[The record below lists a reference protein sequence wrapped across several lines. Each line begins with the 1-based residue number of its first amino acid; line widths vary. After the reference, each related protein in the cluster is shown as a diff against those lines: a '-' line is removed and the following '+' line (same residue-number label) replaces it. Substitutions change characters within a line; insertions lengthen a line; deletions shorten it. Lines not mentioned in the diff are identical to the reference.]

1 MEKREIK
8 TRKDQ
13 GKIKSANT
21 PAALNE
27 VHKKEAFLRAY
38 RKLGGKYT
46 AAESI
51 GVAPST
57 IWRWEKDDE
66 KFRNDILDVEELDT
80 EELEAKARERAVEK
94 SDLLTMF
101 LLKKRKP
108 EYRDNSSLEISGK
121 GGGPIE
127 VSVINY
133 AGAAKNKG
141 KEGSA

>member
-13 GKIKSANT
+13 GKTKSVEAGAAANET
-21 PAALNE
+21 
-27 VHKKEAFLRAY
+27 HKKETFLRAY
-38 RKLGGKYT
+38 RKLGGKALACEAT
-46 AAESI
+46 GISR
-51 GVAPST
+51 ST
-57 IWRWEKDDE
+57 QWRWEKDDE
-66 KFRNDILDVEELDT
+66 RFRNDVLDVEELDT
-80 EELEAKARERAVEK
+80 EELEAVARQRAVEK

-101 LLKKRKP
+101 ILKKRKP